1 MKKIYTIA
9 LVLATSFGLA
19 QNKNLKKANQWFE
32 GMHYSEAAAT
42 YNTYLDEVSEPTAE
56 LVQNAADANFYVN
69 DAKNAL
75 KWYEKLYKL
84 RGEHLS
90 DLYFLRYQQSLR
102 GVKNYE
108 KAEEVTKEYLR
119 MKDDVK
125 RIDAYTQQKKYVD
138 SLATTTSLYTINQVG
153 VNSSKSDFGVAF
165 YGDKV
170 VFASAKDS
178 LQVDSK
184 LYSWNQQPFLSM
196 FIADRN
202 AEDGNLF
209 NDKIVF
215 PEIRS
220 SYHDGTV
227 TFSKDGKIVYFT
239 TNIVSKKNKQ
249 IKSNKGFNNLQ
260 ILKGTIENNRVV
272 KTEKVSINSV
282 DYSVGHPAL
291 SPDGKWLF
299 FVSDMPGG
307 YGETDIY
314 VARIT
319 EDGDVTDAK
328 NLGATINT
336 EGRDMFPF
344 FVNNTLYFASE
355 GHFGLGGLDIFSAAK
370 TGDWTF
376 ESPKNLGA
384 PVNSNKDDFS
394 FIIDDKIAYGY
405 FSSNRDGGTGD
416 DDIYSFKKAPD
427 VCLET
432 ISGKVTN
439 VKNGVPIITC
449 TVKAFDEFD
458 DYIGAVETDINGHYS
473 IEVPCGSKVR
483 VEASK
488 EEHSTESRIVPLS
501 GKHTNTIPNINFE
514 LVKYEDLIV
523 VEDEQEKID
532 INPIFFEFDKSDITE
547 QAAIELDRVVYAMT
561 KFPNIKIKIESHT
574 DSRGRDAYNL
584 KLSDD
589 RAKSTQQYIISN
601 GIDAARVLSAIGYG
615 ETRLKNRCK
624 NGVKCSEEEHFV
636 NRRSDFIVI
645 EK

>member
-1 MKKIYTIA
+1 MKKLYVIA
-9 LVLATSFGLA
+9 LVLATSFGVA
-19 QNKNLKKANQWFE
+19 QNKNLKKANEWFE
-32 GMHYSEAAAT
+32 GMHYLEAATA
-42 YNTYLDEVSEPTAE
+42 YNTYLDEISEPTAE
-56 LVQNAADANFYVN
+56 FVQNAADSNFYVN

-75 KWYEKLYKL
+75 KWYEKLYKMK
-84 RGEHLS
+84 GEHLS

-108 KAEEVTKEYLR
+108 RAEEVTKEYLR
-119 MKDDVK
+119 QKGNADK
-125 RIDAYTQQKKYVD
+125 IDFYTKQKKYTD
-138 SLATTTSLYTINQVG
+138 SLVQATSLYTVSSLG
-153 VNSSKSDFGVAF
+153 VNSNKSDFGASF

-170 VFASAKDS
+170 VFASSKDS

-196 FIADRN
+196 FVADRN
-202 AEDGNLF
+202 AEDGSLF
-209 NDKIVF
+209 NDKVIF

-220 SYHDGTV
+220 PYHDGTV
-227 TFSKDGKIVYFT
+227 AFSKDGKTVYFT

-249 IKSNKGFNNLQ
+249 LKSNKGVNNLQ
-260 ILKGTIENNRVV
+260 ILKGTIENNKVV
-272 KTEKVSINSV
+272 KTEKVSINDI

-314 VARIT
+314 VARVT
-319 EDGDVTDAK
+319 EDGDITDAK

-344 FVNNTLYFASE
+344 FVENTLYFASE
-355 GHFGLGGLDIFSAAK
+355 GHYGLGGLDIFSAK
-370 TGDWTF
+370 KIGDWKF
-376 ESPKNLGA
+376 ENPKNLGA
-384 PVNSNKDDFS
+384 PINSNKDDFS
-394 FIIDDKIAYGY
+394 FIIDDKISYGY
-405 FSSNRDGGTGD
+405 LSSNRDGGMGD

-427 VCLET
+427 VCIET

-439 VKNGVPIITC
+439 IKNGVPIIAC
-449 TVKAFDEFD
+449 TIKAFDEFD
-458 DYIGAVETDINGHYS
+458 DYIGEVKSDIDGKYS

-483 VEASK
+483 IEASK
-488 EEHSTESRIVPLS
+488 EEHSTESKVVPLAA
-501 GKHTNTIPNINFE
+501 KHGNEIPNVNFE
-514 LVKYEDLIV
+514 LVKYEDLIK

-532 INPIFFEFDKSDITE
+532 INPIFFEFDKSSITE

-589 RAKSTQQYIISN
+589 RAKSTQQYIVSK
-601 GIDAARVLSAIGYG
+601 GIDAARVISAIGYG
-615 ETRLKNRCK
+615 ETRLRNRCK
-624 NGVKCSEEEHFV
+624 NGVKCSEEEHFA